1 MPSVLAQAAAR
12 ALQWRFV
19 WGQAPGAP
27 AALWNCAISE
37 VGRLGGHGW
46 ALPKMGQEDVL
57 RSLLPRLRPLGLSPF
72 LGLGS

>member
-12 ALQWRFV
+12 ALQWRFA

-37 VGRLGGHGW
+37 LGRLGGHGW
-46 ALPKMGQEDVL
+46 ALPKMGTGGRAEEPPTQTEA
-57 RSLLPRLRPLGLSPF
+57 SWALPIFRTR
-72 LGLGS
+72 